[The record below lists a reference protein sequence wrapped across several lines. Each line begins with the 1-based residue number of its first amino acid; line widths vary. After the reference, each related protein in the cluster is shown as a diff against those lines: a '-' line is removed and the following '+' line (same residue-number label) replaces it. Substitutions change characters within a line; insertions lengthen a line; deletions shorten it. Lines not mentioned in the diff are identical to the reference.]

1 VAISRRG
8 LIIGCSALGAAVGLG
23 GWELLADEGVVP
35 GRSVL
40 DTVLGRCTI
49 DTPPPAE
56 ATPGPTFRSSFYSR
70 KRARSVNYML
80 GFPPGVALNAVLPV
94 CLCLHGYG
102 ENERAAFDT
111 LGYHKLLAAAVKA
124 TVAPFVLASVD
135 GGGGYWHP
143 HPGDDPLGMLTT
155 EFPVILAQHGLPVDR
170 FALLGWSMGG
180 FGALLAASEQPAT
193 YAAVVANAPAFW
205 SSYGDAHRVNPG
217 AFSSQEEWD
226 TWGDLPQRVEGLRN
240 TKLRIDCGESDPFE
254 PVVSDLRGVLPD
266 PSVVHIAKGCHEPTF
281 WRSLAPLQLSMIGE
295 ALSVPK
301 TT

>member
-8 LIIGCSALGAAVGLG
+8 LIIGWSALGAAVGLG
-23 GWELLADEGVVP
+23 GWGLLANERAVP

-40 DTVLGRCTI
+40 DTVFGRCHI

-56 ATPGPTFRSSFYSR
+56 ATPGRTLRSSFYSR

-80 GFPPGVALNAVLPV
+80 GFPPGVAVDAVLPV

-102 ENERAAFDT
+102 ENERALFDP
-111 LGYHKLLAAAVKA
+111 LGYHRLLAAAVKA
-124 TVAPFVLASVD
+124 NVPPFVLASVD

-180 FGALLAASEQPAT
+180 FGALLAATEHPAT
-193 YAAVVANAPAFW
+193 CAAVAANSPALF

-217 AFSSQEEWD
+217 AFSSEEEWN
-226 TWGDLPQRVEGLRN
+226 TWGDLPKRVGRLRD

-254 PVVSDLRGVLPD
+254 PAVSDLRGQLPD
-266 PSVVHIAKGCHEPTF
+266 PSVVHIAKGCHDAAF

-295 ALSVPK
+295 ALSAPK